1 MKVVVTGSLGNISR
15 VLIEKLVANG
25 HEVKVISSNS
35 ERAKEIEKL
44 KAIPLIGS
52 LENKE
57 FVSHS
62 FKDADVVYTM
72 VPPDFSV
79 PDYYDFADKIHQ
91 NYARAIEQNNIQ
103 YAVNLSSI
111 GVAFAGI
118 EPLTKYY
125 NLEKRL
131 DEVPGLNIVHLRPA
145 MFYTNFYG
153 SLALVKQQGII
164 GHNVGETVDL
174 LMTHPTDIADAAFSF
189 LHSLSFHG
197 RQIKYIISDVK
208 NGGEI
213 AKILSEAINKPTNWV
228 EFPDDV
234 LLAGLMQNGFSK
246 DTAETLIVAAG
257 KAIRDGLFNEFRK
270 NEYQTAGNRKFDVF
284 ANEFAKAYQF
294 ANPSTIL
301 SL

>member
-1 MKVVVTGSLGNISR
+1 MKVTVTGSLGNISR
-15 VLIEKLVANG
+15 VLIERLVANA
-25 HEVKVISSNS
+25 HEVKVISSNG
-35 ERAKEIEKL
+35 ERATEIEKL
-44 KAIPLIGS
+44 HAIPLIGS
-52 LENKE
+52 LEDAE
-57 FVSHS
+57 FVSRS

-79 PDYYDFADKIHQ
+79 SNYYDFADKIHQ

-131 DEVPGLNIVHLRPA
+131 DELPALNVVHLRPA

-153 SLALVKQQGII
+153 SLGLVKQQGII
-164 GHNVGETVDL
+164 GHNLAATVDL
-174 LMTHPTDIADAAFSF
+174 LMTHPTDIADAAFTF
-189 LHSLSFHG
+189 LHSTSFSG
-197 RQIKYIISDVK
+197 RQIEYIISDIK

-213 AKILSEAINKPTNWV
+213 AKILSEAINKPINWV

-234 LLAGLMQNGFSK
+234 LLAALMQNGFSK

-257 KAIRDGLFNEFRK
+257 KAIRDGLFNEFK
-270 NEYQTAGNRKFDVF
+270 ENKYVLGNRKFVAF
-284 ANEFAKAYQF
+284 AKEFAMAYH
-294 ANPSTIL
+294 A
-301 SL
+301 